1 MYLGQLFPSYK
12 ITHTYRHRHQNIVC
26 PLAKLLANNQS
37 YLHCYFV
44 AFGSGAYVQPCS
56 VCFYILT
63 VPTQRANIPASVT
76 QSTSTSPMDISDWGQ
91 PSASYPS
98 ETCNITQFFSPQNL
112 VFDITLCGIWYIPR
126 RFSCFFFPTNKQ
138 GWSARNLPSSMQ
150 QCRADRNLRKFL
162 ATLSSVPSFHLVI
175 QYNDNVV
182 GPGGRYSN
190 AYFEIS
196 YLRAY
201 TTGGAVPTPTAALVT
216 HSMTSSSATITTA
229 PAGTALIP
237 SPLFF
242 PGNSNDASRGRCMAV
257 WKLALWLGIGTML
270 GKMLG

>member
-1 MYLGQLFPSYK
+1 
-12 ITHTYRHRHQNIVC
+12 
-26 PLAKLLANNQS
+26 
-37 YLHCYFV
+37 
-44 AFGSGAYVQPCS
+44 
-56 VCFYILT
+56 

-76 QSTSTSPMDISDWGQ
+76 QSTSTSPIDISDWGP

-98 ETCNITQFFSPQNL
+98 TTCNITQFFSPQNL
-112 VFDITLCGIWYIPR
+112 VFDITLCGIWYIPHH
-126 RFSCFFFPTNKQ
+126 FSVPSYLLTRKQ

-150 QCRADRNLRKFL
+150 QCWADRNLREFL
-162 ATLSSVPSFHLVI
+162 ASLPSVPSFHLII

-201 TTGGAVPTPTAALVT
+201 TTGGAVPTPTAALVS
-216 HSMTSSSATITTA
+216 HSITSSSATITTA

-242 PGNSNDASRGRCMAV
+242 PNDASRCQSMAV
-257 WKLALWLGIGTML
+257 WKLVLWLGIGTIL
-270 GKMLG
+270 GKMVG